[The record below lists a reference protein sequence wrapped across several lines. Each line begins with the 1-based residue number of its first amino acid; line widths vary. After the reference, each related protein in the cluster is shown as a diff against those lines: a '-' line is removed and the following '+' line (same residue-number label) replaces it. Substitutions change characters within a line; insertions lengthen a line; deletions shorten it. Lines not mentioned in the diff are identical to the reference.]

1 MIYGKTKFKETR
13 YSVSKTIPYYIF
25 EEGIGGSGYYE
36 VDGVI
41 DVRKNVGH
49 YDATVSAKARTN
61 AGRFGKA
68 VFSCT
73 AISYV
78 NGAKRDEKK
87 LQGGVNAVENV
98 GWCNL
103 GAATIILPAYETN
116 VEIGLGVGYLLYT
129 AASMH
134 GATNVPANWIYD
146 NVWKKMG
153 EFFGAIRQAGWSRP
167 NKYKLYYL

>member
-41 DVRKNVGH
+41 DVRKNGGR

-103 GAATIILPAYETN
+103 GAATIISPAYGTN

-134 GATNVPANWIYD
+134 GATNVPANRIYD

>member
-1 MIYGKTKFKETR
+1 MDITKLMGLLMFARMAGIMMLR
-13 YSVSKTIPYYIF
+13 YRQKLV
-25 EEGIGGSGYYE
+25 
-36 VDGVI
+36 
-41 DVRKNVGH
+41 H
-49 YDATVSAKARTN
+49 

-103 GAATIILPAYETN
+103 GAATIILPPYGTN
-116 VEIGLGVGYLLYT
+116 VEIDLEVGYVLYT

-134 GATNVPANWIYD
+134 GATNVSANWIYD
-146 NVWKKMG
+146 NVWKKNG
-153 EFFGAIRQAGWSRP
+153 
-167 NKYKLYYL
+167 